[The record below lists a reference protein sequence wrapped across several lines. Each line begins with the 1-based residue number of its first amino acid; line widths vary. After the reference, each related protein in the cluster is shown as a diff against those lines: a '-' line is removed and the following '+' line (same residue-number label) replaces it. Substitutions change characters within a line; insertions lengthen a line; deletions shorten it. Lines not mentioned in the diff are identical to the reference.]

1 MNKVEIILNDY
12 LNHNDLEGAISFI
25 FNSEDEINN
34 EINKFKKDN
43 KNYIFEHIDFF
54 YEYKKLSPF
63 CTLGVIIFFSIKLNK
78 LNFIK
83 YLLLDERTIKILHS
97 ENCCIINDYI
107 QGDFKIN
114 NTFYMLFKQKEI
126 NNYIKKNQSKLYD
139 KCLEKTKFIES
150 INIF

>member
-1 MNKVEIILNDY
+1 MNI
-12 LNHNDLEGAISFI
+12 
-25 FNSEDEINN
+25 
-34 EINKFKKDN
+34 
-43 KNYIFEHIDFF
+43 
-54 YEYKKLSPF
+54 KKLSPF
-63 CTLGVIIFFSIKLNK
+63 CTLGVIIFFAIKFNK

-83 YLLLDERTIKILHS
+83 YLLLDERTIKILNT
-97 ENCCIINDYI
+97 ENCCIIDDYI
-107 QGDFKIN
+107 QGGFKIN